1 MNDPFLIFAIV
12 VAIVLFYIIPI
23 AIIYFVY
30 TLTKKKLN
38 MKIAN
43 SILVFMTVVFLF
55 LCYADFYP
63 LENSYTR
70 NFKEKTGLHFPKPAK
85 YLEKIS
91 ENSIFDFGG
100 EMYCSKIQTTKES
113 YLKLRNEIENSKFI
127 MVSSYTQESDSEKI
141 FSKIKNSD
149 IEQTYRLRTSLDEY
163 FVIFLADK
171 KTIILFYRRWI

>member
-1 MNDPFLIFAIV
+1 MNDPFLIFTIVAAIG
-12 VAIVLFYIIPI
+12 IFYIIPI
-23 AIIYFVY
+23 VIIYFTY
-30 TLTKKKLN
+30 KLAKKKLN
-38 MKIAN
+38 IKIAN
-43 SILVFMTVVFLF
+43 SILVFMTILF
-55 LCYADFYP
+55 LYLSYADFYP

-113 YLKLRNEIENSKFI
+113 YLKLKTEIENSKFI
-127 MVSSYTQESDSEKI
+127 RVSSYTQESASEKI
-141 FSKIKNSD
+141 FSKIKSSD
-149 IEQTYRLRTSLDEY
+149 IEQTYRLQTPSDEY

-171 KTIILFYRRWI
+171 KTLVLFYRRWF